1 MKMGEKQ
8 LLGKSISILG
18 RYSQI
23 ILDKKL
29 KPLGLNE
36 RQMVLLIHLYE
47 REGIH
52 LEELARFY
60 KINRATVTR
69 AVKKLAASGYV
80 VKTVDT
86 DNAKAYKLYITEEG
100 MRIRSLLMEVF
111 DNWINML
118 TEGFSRYE
126 IDTAVALIR
135 RMAVNA
141 STYEG
146 DKIFKNILE
155 NKC

>member
-1 MKMGEKQ
+1 MKLGEKK

-29 KPLGLNE
+29 DPLGLNE
-36 RQMVLLIHLYE
+36 RQMVLLIHLYD

-69 AVKKLAASGYV
+69 AVKRLADEGYIIKV
-80 VKTVDT
+80 VDT
-86 DNAKAYKLYITEEG
+86 NDAKAYKLFITEKG
-100 MRIRSLLMEVF
+100 LRIRPQLMEVF
-111 DNWINML
+111 DDWINML
-118 TEGFSRYE
+118 TEGFSHKE
-126 IDTAVALIR
+126 VNTAVDLIR
-135 RMAVNA
+135 RMAIHA

-146 DKIFKNILE
+146 DKIF
-155 NKC
+155 

>member
-1 MKMGEKQ
+1 MKLGEKK

-29 KPLGLNE
+29 DPLGLNE
-36 RQMVLLIHLYE
+36 RQMVLLIHLYD

-69 AVKKLAASGYV
+69 AVKRLADEGYIIKV
-80 VKTVDT
+80 VDT
-86 DNAKAYKLYITEEG
+86 NDAKAYKLFITEKG
-100 MRIRSLLMEVF
+100 LRIRPQLMEVF
-111 DNWINML
+111 DDWINLL
-118 TEGFSRYE
+118 TEGFSQE
-126 IDTAVALIR
+126 EVNTALDLIR
-135 RMAVNA
+135 RMAIHA

-146 DKIFKNILE
+146 DKIF
-155 NKC
+155 

>member
-1 MKMGEKQ
+1 MKLGEKK

-29 KPLGLNE
+29 DPLGVNE
-36 RQMVLLIHLYE
+36 RQMVLLIHLYD

-69 AVKKLAASGYV
+69 AVKRLADEGYIIKV
-80 VKTVDT
+80 VDT
-86 DNAKAYKLYITEEG
+86 NDAKAYKLFITEKG
-100 MRIRSLLMEVF
+100 LRIRPQLMEVF
-111 DNWINML
+111 DDWINLL
-118 TEGFSRYE
+118 TEGFSQE
-126 IDTAVALIR
+126 EVNTALDLIR
-135 RMAVNA
+135 RMAIHA

-146 DKIFKNILE
+146 DKIF
-155 NKC
+155 